1 MIHDSWF
8 MIYDDDDDDDDDDHD
23 HGGAGGDGFVLFVDN
38 CNHRIDS
45 GNNDGAMNDC
55 DRG

>member
-1 MIHDSWF
+1 
-8 MIYDDDDDDDDDDHD
+8 MIYDDDYDYDDDH
-23 HGGAGGDGFVLFVDN
+23 HGGAGGDGCVLFFFCDN
-38 CNHRIDS
+38 CIHRIDS